1 MIVIINLF
9 KKNKVLELVAPM
21 TGKSIAINQVPDQVF
36 ASGMMGPGVAFDSNE
51 SIVYAP
57 CSGKLTLMPS
67 SKHAFGIKAAN
78 GAEVLVHI
86 GLDTVNLNGEG
97 FEALAKQDNKVKA
110 GEPMIKFDRA
120 AISAQGYNLI
130 TMLIVTNAANYQ
142 VNLSDPSS
150 VKGGTT
156 SVMTIK

>member
-1 MIVIINLF
+1 MINLF

-21 TGKSIAINQVPDQVF
+21 TGNSVAINQVPDQVF
-36 ASGMMGPGVAFDSNE
+36 ASGMMGPGVAFDSEE
-51 SIVYAP
+51 SVVYAP

-97 FEALAKQDNKVKA
+97 FEALAKQGDKVKA

-130 TMLIVTNAANYQ
+130 TMLIVTNAADYQ
-142 VNLSDPSS
+142 VTLSDPSS

-156 SVMTIK
+156 SVITIK